1 MQNTRMEEILTIQ
14 KPKQLKME
22 KQGLWQYQQQDL
34 SGDDNGLKWFK
45 NHKFQPLS
53 GHWML

>member
-22 KQGLWQYQQQDL
+22 KQGLWQYQQHDL

-45 NHKFQPLS
+45 NHKFQS
-53 GHWML
+53 H

>member
-1 MQNTRMEEILTIQ
+1 
-14 KPKQLKME
+14 LKME

-34 SGDDNGLKWFK
+34 SGDDNSLKWFK